1 MKKKGIFMSTNKYD
15 DINTILKETLEANPE
30 IPSGIIQEYIDNLK
44 TVDMQKAL
52 GLADLLKN
60 KDFYTKFAT
69 SIMQMS
75 LLLSAAM
82 SIPEDGE
89 QDAEFIKIKKKILF
103 EARKDLKEIF
113 EMRMIYLNNITPSE
127 LSHILI
133 DEDEINT
140 YLDRIDNFK
149 KDYQGMVHFE

>member
-1 MKKKGIFMSTNKYD
+1 MSTNKYD

>member
-1 MKKKGIFMSTNKYD
+1 MSTNKYD

-44 TVDMQKAL
+44 TVDMQQAL
-52 GLADLLKN
+52 SLADLLKN

>member
-1 MKKKGIFMSTNKYD
+1 MSTNKYD

-113 EMRMIYLNNITPSE
+113 EMRMIYLNNITPTE